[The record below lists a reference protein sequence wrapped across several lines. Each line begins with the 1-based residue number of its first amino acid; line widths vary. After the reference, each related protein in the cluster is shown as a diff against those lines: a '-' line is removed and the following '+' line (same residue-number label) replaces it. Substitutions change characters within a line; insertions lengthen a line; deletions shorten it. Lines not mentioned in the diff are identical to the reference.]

1 MINDEFKLN
10 HLLITTEYDVWHVF
24 TLLFSKAENYF
35 WIDMNLLLWTSLFRQ
50 VFLTFFFLNYYYYS
64 FYVTIF

>member
-10 HLLITTEYDVWHVF
+10 HLLITTEYDVWRVF

-35 WIDMNLLLWTSLFRQ
+35 WIDMNLLLWTTLFLQ
-50 VFLTFFFLNYYYYS
+50 VFLTFFF
-64 FYVTIF
+64 